1 MRSAWRH
8 LPSPARVLSPARGRY
23 ATARAV
29 LLGMA
34 GFAVILAAAGAY
46 PLVLLAVAALGLLGA
61 TLANTATAVLSDHH
75 REHRARAITEGN
87 ATAAWLGVAS
97 PAVLGAFLAM
107 PAGWRGAALLVGLLP
122 LVLIAVGH
130 FVRQAPPAA
139 TTGRART
146 PVPDGAPTQRALPR
160 AFWPALITVAMAVA
174 MEFMVNFW
182 AAALI
187 SERTGAVLAAAA
199 TALSALTLAMALGRT
214 FAGGMTNRYPVAR
227 LLILFFC
234 LAALGLVLLLAAPTF
249 AWSVAGLFVTGL
261 GLSVLFP
268 FAQAQAVALAR
279 ADTDRAVAL
288 TALAVG
294 AAIGAAPF
302 LLGVLAGVVG
312 LERAFAAGF
321 LLAAVGVAATLL
333 AAAPGRAGSPLTP
346 GGSGQ

>member
-1 MRSAWRH
+1 
-8 LPSPARVLSPARGRY
+8 
-23 ATARAV
+23 
-29 LLGMA
+29 
-34 GFAVILAAAGAY
+34 
-46 PLVLLAVAALGLLGA
+46 
-61 TLANTATAVLSDHH
+61 
-75 REHRARAITEGN
+75 
-87 ATAAWLGVAS
+87 
-97 PAVLGAFLAM
+97 
-107 PAGWRGAALLVGLLP
+107 
-122 LVLIAVGH
+122 
-130 FVRQAPPAA
+130 
-139 TTGRART
+139 
-146 PVPDGAPTQRALPR
+146 
-160 AFWPALITVAMAVA
+160 
-174 MEFMVNFW
+174 
-182 AAALI
+182 
-187 SERTGAVLAAAA
+187 
-199 TALSALTLAMALGRT
+199 
-214 FAGGMTNRYPVAR
+214 MTNRYPVAR